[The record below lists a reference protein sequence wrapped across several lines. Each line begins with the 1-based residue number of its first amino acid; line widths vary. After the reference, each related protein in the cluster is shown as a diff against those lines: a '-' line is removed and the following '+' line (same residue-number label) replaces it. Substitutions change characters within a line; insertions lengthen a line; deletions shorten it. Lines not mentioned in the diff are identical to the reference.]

1 MMGWPRVVSI
11 CIKFD
16 YIINTFLP
24 TGLVTLDEMKAKQ
37 EHVVKEREKQ
47 LAHKKAEGKSKEKQQ
62 EDKKK
67 KDQKKVFKLIVLFL
81 CV

>member
-1 MMGWPRVVSI
+1 M
-11 CIKFD
+11 

-81 CV
+81 CVWRGNVV